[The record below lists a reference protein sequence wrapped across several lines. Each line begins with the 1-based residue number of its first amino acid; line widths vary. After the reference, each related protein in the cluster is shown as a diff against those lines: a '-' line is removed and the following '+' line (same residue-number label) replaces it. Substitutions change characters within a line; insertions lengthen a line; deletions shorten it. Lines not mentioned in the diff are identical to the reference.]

1 MTTRAP
7 DRPPR
12 VEWDEDR
19 RQLTDKEAG
28 KMNLSFSTD
37 DEFYKATRD
46 ALPWTD
52 PDSDGLGADPGR
64 MLIPATWVECYFV
77 QEITVPLSELQ
88 SPAQGPFKF
97 LTRCLH
103 LDKYINPNL
112 DLLIE
117 QGLLR
122 TSLPGAPEQTR
133 HFQDKTELFTASD
146 KMVAE
151 LKDEAS
157 LTVVHKSW
165 DWTNEYVRAQA
176 QTPATPTARARAQ
189 ASRQRPNIP
198 TRRGHPPLWTKK
210 SEELPG
216 RDNGLE
222 PQALWRSGT
231 HTR

>member
-1 MTTRAP
+1 
-7 DRPPR
+7 
-12 VEWDEDR
+12 
-19 RQLTDKEAG
+19 
-28 KMNLSFSTD
+28 MNLSFSTD

-64 MLIPATWVECYFV
+64 MLIPATWVECLFRRS
-77 QEITVPLSELQ
+77 PCRSQ
-88 SPAQGPFKF
+88 SFKDPAQGPFKF

-133 HFQDKTELFTASD
+133 YYQDKTELYTASD
-146 KMVAE
+146 KMVTE

-157 LTVVHKSW
+157 LTVVHDSW

-176 QTPATPTARARAQ
+176 HTPATHTARARAQ
-189 ASRQRPNIP
+189 ASRQRPTAP
-198 TRRGHPPLWTKK
+198 PRREHHP
-210 SEELPG
+210 S
-216 RDNGLE
+216 
-222 PQALWRSGT
+222 
-231 HTR
+231 